1 MTSQVSFETK
11 PTLNNEII
19 MIGPFN
25 FSANLIAFQ
34 TLFVRTINWL
44 TVRLLVVSFFETVG
58 DIPRRKVGVIQ
69 YP

>member
-11 PTLNNEII
+11 PTLNNQIF

-34 TLFVRTINWL
+34 TLLVQTINWL
-44 TVRLLVVSFFETVG
+44 TMRMLVVSFVETVG
-58 DIPRRKVGVIQ
+58 DIPRRKVEVIQ
-69 YP
+69 CP